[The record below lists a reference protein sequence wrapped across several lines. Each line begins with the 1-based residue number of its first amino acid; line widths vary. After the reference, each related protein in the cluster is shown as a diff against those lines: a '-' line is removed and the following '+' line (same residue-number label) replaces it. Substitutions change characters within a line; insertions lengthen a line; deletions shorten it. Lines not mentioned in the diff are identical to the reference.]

1 MAASNQLARA
11 LDTLK
16 KKGVRMTPQRHAIL
30 SYLINTMGHPTADE
44 IYQALADQFPNMSV
58 ATVYNNLR
66 LFKEAG
72 LVQELTYG
80 DASSRFDANVEA
92 HYHVICRECG
102 KIVDFRYPFLY
113 DVERVA
119 SEKTG
124 FQVETHRMEFY
135 GYCTEC
141 KEQVK
146 LKDKQVNRMN

>member
-1 MAASNQLARA
+1 MAESKQLTIA
-11 LDTLK
+11 LDKLK

-30 SYLINTMGHPTADE
+30 SYLINTMSHPTADE
-44 IYQALADQFPNMSV
+44 IYQALASQFPNMSV

-80 DASSRFDANVEA
+80 DASSRFDANVEE

-102 KIVDFRYPFLY
+102 KIVDFHYPSLY

-124 FQVETHRMEFY
+124 FDVEFHRMEVY
-135 GYCTEC
+135 GLCAKC
-141 KEQVK
+141 KDKATHKQK
-146 LKDKQVNRMN
+146 LLKQVN